1 MSAATL
7 LVTGASGFL
16 GRHVLQALPTQAAP
30 RAVAL
35 VRDESAWRALDWT
48 RKLEGV
54 ETISGSVLAPERWSG
69 DPRLGSV
76 RTILHLAAVVKHT
89 RSGAEDVEPTN
100 VDGTLAMV
108 RLAAALRAR
117 LIFVSTSGTVACF
130 RSAGRTADEEA
141 PYCDDVV
148 ARWPYYRSKVRA
160 EREARR
166 LADELG
172 VELVIARPPVL
183 LGPGDHRFRS
193 TGNLLR
199 VLSGRLPVIVAGGI
213 AFVDVRDVAGA
224 LLRMAE
230 LERVRAIYHLP
241 GTACSVRAFFEL
253 AEQVSGA
260 RAPRV
265 VPFRPAWLAGSLL
278 ARLGIHALPD
288 PVVIEMASHYW
299 DVRSRYAEAELG
311 FRTRDPRE
319 TLADTIAW
327 LRENAPA
334 FTARAR

>member
-16 GRHVLQALPTQAAP
+16 GRHVLQALPAHGAL
-30 RAVAL
+30 RALAL
-35 VRDESAWRALDWT
+35 VRNAAAWRALDWT
-48 RKLEGV
+48 EKLEGV
-54 ETISGSVLAPERWSG
+54 ERLSGSVLEPDAWSG
-69 DPRLGSV
+69 DPRLHSV

-89 RSGAEDVEPTN
+89 RRGAEDVERTN
-100 VDGTLAMV
+100 VLGTLAMV
-108 RLAAALRAR
+108 RLAAALCAR

-130 RSAGRTADEEA
+130 RTAGRAADEDA

-148 ARWPYYRSKVRA
+148 ARWPYYRSKIRA

-172 VELVIARPPVL
+172 VELTIVRPPIV

-193 TGNLLR
+193 TANLLR
-199 VLSGRLPVIVAGGI
+199 VLRGRLPVVVRGGI

-224 LLRMAE
+224 LLRLAE
-230 LERVRAIYHLP
+230 IECVRPIYHLP
-241 GTACSVRAFFEL
+241 GTSCSVRAFFEM
-253 AEQVSGA
+253 AEALSGA

-265 VPFRPAWLAGSLL
+265 VPFRPAWVVGSLL
-278 ARLGIHALPD
+278 ARLGIDALPD

-299 DVRSRYAEAELG
+299 DVRSRYAEADLG
-311 FRTRDPRE
+311 FRTRDPHE
-319 TLADTIAW
+319 TLADAIAW

-334 FTARAR
+334 ET

>member
-16 GRHVLQALPTQAAP
+16 GRHVLQALPAHTGLS
-30 RAVAL
+30 AVAL
-35 VRDESAWRALDWT
+35 VRDVEAWRALDWAQ
-48 RKLEGV
+48 KLEGV
-54 ETISGSVLAPERWSG
+54 ETITGSVLEPERWSG
-69 DPRLGSV
+69 DPRLASV
-76 RTILHLAAVVKHT
+76 RTIVHLAAIVKHT

-100 VDGTLAMV
+100 VAGTLAMV
-108 RLAAALRAR
+108 RLAAVLRAR

-130 RSAGRTADEEA
+130 RSAGRAADEEA
-141 PYCDDVV
+141 PYCEDVV
-148 ARWPYYRSKVRA
+148 ARWPYYRSKIRA

-172 VELVIARPPVL
+172 VELAIVRPPVL
-183 LGPGDHRFRS
+183 LGPGDHRLRS

-199 VLSGRLPVIVAGGI
+199 VLCGRLPIIVAGGI
-213 AFVDVRDVAGA
+213 AFVDIRDVAGA
-224 LLRMAE
+224 LLRLAE

-253 AEQVSGA
+253 AEEISGA
-260 RAPRV
+260 RAPRL
-265 VPFRPAWLAGSLL
+265 VPFRPAWVLGSVL

-288 PVVIEMASHYW
+288 PVVIEMASHFW

-311 FRTRDPRE
+311 FRSRDPRE
-319 TLADTIAW
+319 TLTDTIAW

-334 FTARAR
+334 LKVPAR